1 MRAVLASLLVLAACQ
16 AQASPQPR
24 RFTLPDGLRV
34 SLREDPGRFLFRARL
49 RLAVKPE
56 DIPAGKEG
64 LLQLALRMV
73 DRGQAG
79 HLSPEGFERLLGEDG
94 IRLER
99 HLSAH
104 AITWT
109 LLCRDRDQDRA
120 MGLLADRILRPVL
133 DPGTLET
140 ERVACWAAQAR
151 RAPWEALLPDSPPAP
166 TELGLGRISLEDLE
180 AFLHRVFRPDRAVLA
195 LEGDLGLEQ
204 AKALVMLSFGTWT
217 SAPGPTPGP
226 GPAGAGPGTPPA
238 PSTAQGGLA
247 LAPVPIGL
255 PPALRDLVTLWLAD
269 QPALAA
275 AWLPPAPDGTL
286 RLQMPAD
293 GDLPE
298 RIAALRATP
307 PDTAE
312 LDHLKS
318 AWAGA
323 LQVRSLHPGALLQE
337 DVRAVLGTSARPGDV
352 AAVTLAQFQD
362 ALQRWLAPA
371 NLRWLPA
378 EAATR

>member
-1 MRAVLASLLVLAACQ
+1 MRAVLASLLALAACR
-16 AQASPQPR
+16 AQAGPQPR

-56 DIPAGKEG
+56 DIPAGQEG
-64 LLQLALRMV
+64 LLQLALRMM

-79 HLSPEGFERLLGEDG
+79 HLSPGGFDRLLGEDG

-133 DPGTLET
+133 DPGVLET
-140 ERVACWAAQAR
+140 ERMACWAAQAH
-151 RAPWEALLPDSPPAP
+151 RAPWEALLPDRPPAP
-166 TELGLGRISLEDLE
+166 TALGLGRISFEDLE
-180 AFLHRVFRPDRAVLA
+180 TFLHRVFRPDRAVLA

-204 AKALVMLSFGTWT
+204 AKALVMLSLGTWT
-217 SAPGPTPGP
+217 AASGPPP
-226 GPAGAGPGTPPA
+226 ASGPAPAAPAAPPA
-238 PSTAQGGLA
+238 PGAAEGGLA
-247 LAPVPIGL
+247 LAPVPTGVS
-255 PPALRDLVTLWLAD
+255 PALRDLVTLWLAD
-269 QPALAA
+269 HPALAT

-286 RLQMPAD
+286 RLQRPAG
-293 GDLPE
+293 GDLPA
-298 RIAALRATP
+298 RFAALRAAP
-307 PDTAE
+307 PDAAE

-318 AWAGA
+318 AWDGA

-352 AAVTLAQFQD
+352 AAVTPAQFQD
-362 ALQRWLAPA
+362 ALQRWLDPA
-371 NLRWLPA
+371 HLRWLPA